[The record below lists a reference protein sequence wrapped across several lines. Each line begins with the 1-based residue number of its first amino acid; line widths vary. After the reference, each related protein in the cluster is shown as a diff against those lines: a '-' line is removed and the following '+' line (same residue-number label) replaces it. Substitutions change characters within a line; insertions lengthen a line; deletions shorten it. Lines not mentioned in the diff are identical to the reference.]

1 MMILWNAIL
10 VGLGE
15 VWAHKTRSLLSML
28 GIILGVSSLVGM
40 GALVKGMENGMR
52 ETMTAVGGA
61 DKLWLEDQQVPPW
74 QEHLADEAP
83 GRTMRD
89 VEALRA
95 GAPLFRLVSPEME
108 VPRPSITR
116 NGRDVRTSECVGVT
130 SAVLEMN
137 LHELAHGRFF
147 TATDEERA
155 ANVCVIGAEIRDEL
169 FGAVDQEGREIVPLG
184 ETIYIQEQPFTVVGI
199 LTRYESES
207 ERRQREISARS
218 AQQSAGPERRRGG
231 RRRGQFWAKNSVV
244 FMPLNTAW
252 IRFRAAGAAASSS
265 SRGFGPSPATG
276 GTATTN
282 NVPDPRLTAVD
293 LKVADMEQMDV
304 ALQQARN
311 VLLTTHR
318 GIEDFA
324 FRTQENTADAIATQI
339 RNARLSGGIIAGIAL
354 VVGGIGI
361 MNIMFASI
369 QERVREVG
377 ICKAIGAGGG
387 AVFAQVLMESLT
399 IALIGAALGV
409 VSSFGA
415 VRILNLVSPTQ
426 TTPVIEPWLL
436 LVAVACSAIVGLI
449 SGIFPAAK
457 AARLDPISALRYE

>member
-95 GAPLFRLVSPEME
+95 GASLFRLVSPEME

-147 TATDEERA
+147 TDADEERA
-155 ANVCVIGAEIRDEL
+155 GTPSGHL
-169 FGAVDQEGREIVPLG
+169 HH
-184 ETIYIQEQPFTVVGI
+184 
-199 LTRYESES
+199 
-207 ERRQREISARS
+207 
-218 AQQSAGPERRRGG
+218 AG
-231 RRRGQFWAKNSVV
+231 S
-244 FMPLNTAW
+244 
-252 IRFRAAGAAASSS
+252 
-265 SRGFGPSPATG
+265 
-276 GTATTN
+276 
-282 NVPDPRLTAVD
+282 
-293 LKVADMEQMDV
+293 
-304 ALQQARN
+304 
-311 VLLTTHR
+311 
-318 GIEDFA
+318 
-324 FRTQENTADAIATQI
+324 
-339 RNARLSGGIIAGIAL
+339 
-354 VVGGIGI
+354 
-361 MNIMFASI
+361 
-369 QERVREVG
+369 
-377 ICKAIGAGGG
+377 
-387 AVFAQVLMESLT
+387 
-399 IALIGAALGV
+399 
-409 VSSFGA
+409 
-415 VRILNLVSPTQ
+415 
-426 TTPVIEPWLL
+426 
-436 LVAVACSAIVGLI
+436 
-449 SGIFPAAK
+449 
-457 AARLDPISALRYE
+457 